1 MHIEFASNKLGRQME
16 SEAALRKAFGSRAK
30 RLQMRL
36 GVLKNAACLADVP
49 TDPPPRCHPLKGEY
63 EGCYAVDVSGNW
75 RLIFEPILAPPS
87 DGKSTEVNLAEVT
100 AIRIL
105 DVVDYH

>member
-1 MHIEFASNKLGRQME
+1 MHIEFASNKLKRQMG
-16 SEAALRKAFGSRAK
+16 SAAAMQKAYGDRAK
-30 RLQMRL
+30 RLMMRL

-49 TDPPPRCHPLKGEY
+49 TDPPPRCHPLKGDFQ
-63 EGCYAVDVSGNW
+63 GCYAVDVSGNW
-75 RLIFEPILAPPS
+75 RLIFEPIVAPNS
-87 DGKSTEVNLAEVT
+87 EAESTELNTSEVT

>member
-1 MHIEFASNKLGRQME
+1 MHIDFASNKLKRQLE
-16 SEAALRKAFGSRAK
+16 SASAMQKAYGDRAK
-30 RLQMRL
+30 RLKMRL
-36 GVLKNAACLADVP
+36 GVLEAAACLADVP

-75 RLIFEPILAPPS
+75 RLIFEPLLAPNG
-87 DGKSTEVNLAEVT
+87 DAKSAQTNTAEVT

>member
-1 MHIEFASNKLGRQME
+1 MHIEFASKKLSRQME
-16 SEAALRKAFGSRAK
+16 SAASMQKAFGDRAK

-36 GVLKNAACLADVP
+36 GVLRNAACLADVP
-49 TDPPPRCHPLKGEY
+49 TDPPPRCHPLKGEH
-63 EGCYAVDVSGNW
+63 EGCYAVDISGNW
-75 RLIFEPILAPPS
+75 RLIFEPNLAPDC
-87 DGKSTEVNLAEVT
+87 DGQGTKTNLADVM